1 MISCREFSTRK
12 INELTSVLSSDIYKL
27 QSEYDASKWMGL
39 IHVHADS
46 QLIKHFFIIDD
57 SSKRFEREA
66 RTFLLSFD
74 TADTG

>member
-46 QLIKHFFIIDD
+46 QLIKHFFYN
-57 SSKRFEREA
+57 
-66 RTFLLSFD
+66 
-74 TADTG
+74 